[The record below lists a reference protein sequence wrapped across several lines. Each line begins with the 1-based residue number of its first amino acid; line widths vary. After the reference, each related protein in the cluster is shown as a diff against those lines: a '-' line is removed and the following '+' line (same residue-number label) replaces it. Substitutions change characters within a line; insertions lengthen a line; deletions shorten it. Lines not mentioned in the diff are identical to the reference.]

1 MSIGGGT
8 PRAEALLEEKRRVLR
23 NALKGEYIRKKYNP
37 AAYTADGGVVFD
49 AAIQRWQSLQFC
61 YGDHFKPTLGNFAKF
76 SMLMVVPIMC
86 FHQLCFGAHHKEYLK
101 MVSRGEVA
109 YNAPSRRAQWFAN

>member
-37 AAYTADGGVVFD
+37 AAYTADGGNEGRNM
-49 AAIQRWQSLQFC
+49 I
-61 YGDHFKPTLGNFAKF
+61 
-76 SMLMVVPIMC
+76 
-86 FHQLCFGAHHKEYLK
+86 
-101 MVSRGEVA
+101 
-109 YNAPSRRAQWFAN
+109 

>member
-37 AAYTADGGVVFD
+37 AAYTADGGNTDVGV
-49 AAIQRWQSLQFC
+49 
-61 YGDHFKPTLGNFAKF
+61 
-76 SMLMVVPIMC
+76 
-86 FHQLCFGAHHKEYLK
+86 
-101 MVSRGEVA
+101 GEHIHT
-109 YNAPSRRAQWFAN
+109 F

>member
-37 AAYTADGGVVFD
+37 AAYTADGGKN
-49 AAIQRWQSLQFC
+49 ISKIHPQKSLQMC
-61 YGDHFKPTLGNFAKF
+61 RKINDKF
-76 SMLMVVPIMC
+76 FVKTQS
-86 FHQLCFGAHHKEYLK
+86 
-101 MVSRGEVA
+101 
-109 YNAPSRRAQWFAN
+109 

>member
-37 AAYTADGGVVFD
+37 AAYTADGGNEGRNIWYD
-49 AAIQRWQSLQFC
+49 RAAFILSF
-61 YGDHFKPTLGNFAKF
+61 
-76 SMLMVVPIMC
+76 
-86 FHQLCFGAHHKEYLK
+86 
-101 MVSRGEVA
+101 
-109 YNAPSRRAQWFAN
+109 